1 MTALDAI
8 LLGFEAELDL
18 ERELGNRIVSID
30 RSLLEP
36 LPTAEPV
43 LTHGLAQVYDLRDS
57 ENVSG
62 VSREQIRVLNQP
74 TSKPCLSCLF
84 LHHRPLSPKAQA
96 MMERIYAAMKLDAS
110 SVRLVTEAPL
120 PAADKVVVLGGLAL
134 KKFLPGVQCQPGSWT
149 KTPWSGGHALVTYSP
164 EYILRFSEGSREQLA
179 AKRQMWNSIKS
190 AMSRDG
196 LPPQ

>member
-36 LPTAEPV
+36 LPTSEPV
-43 LTHGLAQVYDLRDS
+43 FPRKLQAPSSKLQAPPNHPTT
-57 ENVSG
+57 
-62 VSREQIRVLNQP
+62 QP
-74 TSKPCLSCLF
+74 SLSCLF

-110 SVRLVTEAPL
+110 RVRLVSEAPL

-149 KTPWSGGHALVTYSP
+149 KTPWSGGSALVTYSP

>member
-8 LLGFEAELDL
+8 LLGFEAELGL
-18 ERELGNRIVSID
+18 ERELGNRIIPID

-110 SVRLVTEAPL
+110 RVRLVTEAPL
-120 PAADKVVVLGGLAL
+120 PDADKVVVLGGLAL
-134 KKFLPGVQCQPGSWT
+134 KKFLPGVQCQPGSWV
-149 KTPWSGGHALVTYSP
+149 KAPWGGGHALVTYSP

-179 AKRQMWNSIKS
+179 AKRQLWTALQS
-190 AMSRDG
+190 AVTSPDRA
-196 LPPQ
+196 

>member
-1 MTALDAI
+1 
-8 LLGFEAELDL
+8 
-18 ERELGNRIVSID
+18 
-30 RSLLEP
+30 
-36 LPTAEPV
+36 
-43 LTHGLAQVYDLRDS
+43 
-57 ENVSG
+57 
-62 VSREQIRVLNQP
+62 
-74 TSKPCLSCLF
+74 
-84 LHHRPLSPKAQA
+84 

-110 SVRLVTEAPL
+110 RVRLVTEAPL

-149 KTPWSGGHALVTYSP
+149 KTPWSGGSALVTYSP